1 MTNIAVVSRDR
12 HGSKAWRPPGGFAFA
27 SHEAAV
33 PLVGAEFAKVALEMP
48 IGFVEIS
55 GVYAPVALMSP
66 VAGRN
71 FFIGPEG
78 QWLGSYVPSALRAY
92 PFALRRI
99 DGGEEAVLCVDE
111 DSGLLADD
119 DGTAQSFFGADG
131 SPSEAAKGI
140 LDFLLQVERNRAA
153 TLAAVAALRD
163 AGLFGPWPFSAK
175 IDGHVTPLNGLSRIN
190 EAALNALDDAAFL
203 VLRKTGALP
212 LAYLHFL
219 SVAQLSVF
227 ERLNVAQQQLMR
239 PRENLVSLDEIFA
252 SAESGILRFN

>member
-1 MTNIAVVSRDR
+1 MAGLLCAFGLARLSFR
-12 HGSKAWRPPGGFAFA
+12 SPP
-27 SHEAAV
+27 
-33 PLVGAEFAKVALEMP
+33 
-48 IGFVEIS
+48 
-55 GVYAPVALMSP
+55 
-66 VAGRN
+66 
-71 FFIGPEG
+71 
-78 QWLGSYVPSALRAY
+78 
-92 PFALRRI
+92 I

-153 TLAAVAALRD
+153 TLAAVAALHD

-203 VLRKTGALP
+203 LLRKTGALP

-239 PRENLVSLDEIFA
+239 PRENPVSLDEIFA